1 MVSGAYVFGWKHGL
15 TCLIWCRT
23 TLAHAVAASIV
34 LLLEIMHGADAIDA
48 SSQELLHLVLQAIE
62 VFRTVKQHSHIADK
76 GLEMLTA
83 LVEGY
88 RRRNEPRLQD
98 PRIAR
103 TTSFSDRSRAEM
115 DNALQVLGSSR
126 EEALRRRGSASERSL
141 KSPQKELVTP
151 PAFIQPVDQFK
162 VTPMAAQ
169 VGQQEDSSGF
179 ALALANVQSPFQWLA
194 AAPLPIT
201 QSMDMTAES
210 FAIPEFGGMDGFYD
224 WDIGLSWMDDEI
236 AQPQ

>member
-1 MVSGAYVFGWKHGL
+1 MTYY
-15 TCLIWCRT
+15 RT
-23 TLAHAVAASIV
+23 TLAHAVAASII

-48 SSQELLHLVLQAIE
+48 SSQDLLQLVLQAIE
-62 VFRTVKQHSHIADK
+62 VFRTVKHHSHIADK

-98 PRIAR
+98 PRMTR

-115 DNALQVLGSSR
+115 DNALHVLGSSR
-126 EEALRRRGSASERSL
+126 DEALRRRWSASDKSV

-151 PAFIQPVDQFK
+151 PAFIQPVDPLK
-162 VTPMAAQ
+162 ATPIATNTVQ
-169 VGQQEDSSGF
+169 REEQNGLP
-179 ALALANVQSPFQWLA
+179 ALPAPLQSPFQWLA
-194 AAPLPIT
+194 AAPLPT
-201 QSMDMTAES
+201 SQGMDMTAES

-236 AQPQ
+236 AQPQLQQNQGI

>member
-1 MVSGAYVFGWKHGL
+1 M
-15 TCLIWCRT
+15 
-23 TLAHAVAASIV
+23 
-34 LLLEIMHGADAIDA
+34 
-48 SSQELLHLVLQAIE
+48 
-62 VFRTVKQHSHIADK
+62 
-76 GLEMLTA
+76 
-83 LVEGY
+83 
-88 RRRNEPRLQD
+88 
-98 PRIAR
+98 AR

-115 DNALQVLGSSR
+115 DNALQVLGCSR
-126 EEALRRRGSASERSL
+126 EEALRRRGSASERSS